1 MLFSG
6 ILTAVGLVAIAAKFS
21 PTFLKKILGYDWII
35 DLVVTF
41 GIPIF
46 MGGSHIGIMTGVI
59 TGLSISL
66 ILYIA
71 KNIMGYQKLEK
82 GSGFMGLSWVTKP
95 GKWTPA
101 YIGSS
106 LHSAAKSSI
115 KDAASE
121 FKQGWDSAAN
131 VEDAEIILVGES

>member
-6 ILTAVGLVAIAAKFS
+6 LLTAVGLVAIAAKFS

-35 DLVVTF
+35 DLVVTL

-59 TGLSISL
+59 TGLCVSL
-66 ILYIA
+66 ILYVA

-82 GSGFMGLSWVTKP
+82 GSGFMGLSWVSKD

-106 LHSAAKSSI
+106 LHNVSRSSI
-115 KDAASE
+115 KGAVSD
-121 FKQGWDSAAN
+121 FKQGWNSAEDI
-131 VEDAEIILVGES
+131 VDAEIILVGKS